1 MMASLGRPTKIR
13 APIRVLV
20 SVIVDKVAAGA
31 PREEILRNY
40 TALGIPHIDAA
51 WAFAAGLTREVIVAL
66 PLKIKASSSKSKSIF
81 QQNTRRS
88 RTWAQSATNEN

>member
-1 MMASLGRPTKIR
+1 MASLGRPTKIR

-40 TALGIPHIDAA
+40 TALANPAYRCGVGVCGWVDARGHRG
-51 WAFAAGLTREVIVAL
+51 FAAENQSFKFKVQEHL
-66 PLKIKASSSKSKSIF
+66 PTEYASIPNLGSVCNK
-81 QQNTRRS
+81 
-88 RTWAQSATNEN
+88 